1 MIRSILYLHPRGGD
15 AQAVADL
22 YRRAGVLET
31 AVAQDG
37 CLAAELQLPVDA
49 SGPVVVTA
57 LWDTPEAYQ
66 GWLDNPARASS
77 SDELDE
83 LVEEPADNSLR
94 QGDLYEVVLTAK
106 AAGANV

>member
-22 YRRAGVLET
+22 YRRGRVLEV

-37 CLAAELQLPVDA
+37 CLAAELQIPVDP

-66 GWLDNPARASS
+66 RWVENPARAAS
-77 SDELDE
+77 SDELDQ
-83 LVEEPADNSLR
+83 LVGEPPDHSVR
-94 QGDLYEVVLTAK
+94 HGDLYEVVITAV
-106 AAGANV
+106 AEGAGV

>member
-1 MIRSILYLHPRGGD
+1 MIRSILYLQPRGGD

-22 YRRAGVLET
+22 YRRGRVLEV

-37 CLAAELQLPVDA
+37 CLAAELQLPVNG

-66 GWLDNPARASS
+66 RWVESPARAAS

-83 LVEEPADNSLR
+83 LVEEPPDHSVH
-94 QGDLYEVVLTAK
+94 QGDLYEVVLTAT
-106 AAGANV
+106 AGGA

>member
-22 YRRAGVLET
+22 YRRYRVLEI

-37 CLAAELQLPVDA
+37 CLEAELQLPVDA

-66 GWLDNPARASS
+66 RWLENPARSASS
-77 SDELDE
+77 DQLDE
-83 LVEEPADNSLR
+83 LVEEPAENSLR

-106 AAGANV
+106 AVGADV

>member
-15 AQAVADL
+15 ARAVAEL
-22 YRRAGVLET
+22 YRRREVLEV

-49 SGPVVVTA
+49 SGPVIVTA

-66 GWLDNPARASS
+66 RWIDNPARAAS

-83 LVEEPADNSLR
+83 LVEAPVDSSIR
-94 QGDLYEVVLTAK
+94 HGDLYEVVLTAT
-106 AAGANV
+106 AAGTDA

>member
-15 AQAVADL
+15 AQAVAEL
-22 YRRAGVLET
+22 YRRGGVLEV

-49 SGPVVVTA
+49 SGPVIVTA

-66 GWLDNPARASS
+66 RWLDNPARAASS
-77 SDELDE
+77 SELGE
-83 LVEEPADNSLR
+83 LLDDPDDNEIR
-94 QGDLYEVVLTAK
+94 QGDLYEVVLAAK
-106 AAGANV
+106 AEGAQV

>member
-1 MIRSILYLHPRGGD
+1 MIRSILYLRPRAGD

-22 YRRAGVLET
+22 YRRGGVLEV

-49 SGPVVVTA
+49 SGPVIVTA

-66 GWLDNPARASS
+66 RWLDNPARAAS
-77 SDELDE
+77 SDELDA
-83 LVEEPADNSLR
+83 LVEEPPDNSLR
-94 QGDLYEVVLTAK
+94 QGDLYEVVLTAR
-106 AAGANV
+106 AVGADV

>member
-1 MIRSILYLHPRGGD
+1 MIRSVLYLHPRGGD

-22 YRRAGVLET
+22 YRRRDVLEV

-49 SGPVVVTA
+49 SGPVIVTA
-57 LWDTPEAYQ
+57 LWDTPEDYQ
-66 GWLDNPARASS
+66 RWIDNPARAAS

-83 LVEEPADNSLR
+83 LVEPPAASSIR
-94 QGDLYEVVLTAK
+94 HGDLYHVVLTAK
-106 AAGANV
+106 AVGSDV